1 MKDINCSSY
10 FASPIYTYIDKSWIK
25 DLNKISDEYLK
36 NSYDKTKKQIDE
48 RNKIV
53 GNVKDHGFSYHSD
66 QLIGDK
72 RIKNFKN
79 LLLDMSWNLLNSQG
93 YLMENYKMVINELW
107 VQEFAKS
114 GGGHHDTHIH
124 GNNHISGFYFL
135 KCSDKTSFPIF
146 HDPNQAKSM
155 SQLLLKNENEA
166 SFAMNKVHYKPE
178 PGTFIIFNSYL
189 PHQFL
194 VDDGVDPFRFIH
206 FNIQAID
213 KFIFNL
219 K

>member
-1 MKDINCSSY
+1 MKDINCTSY
-10 FASPIYTYIDKSWIK
+10 FASPVYTYIDKSWIK

-36 NSYDKTKKQIDE
+36 NSYGKTKKQIDE

-66 QLIGDK
+66 K
-72 RIKNFKN
+72 RIKNFEN

-146 HDPNQAKSM
+146 HDPRPAKIM
-155 SQLLLKNENEA
+155 SQLPLKNTQEVTTGSSMIN
-166 SFAMNKVHYKPE
+166 YKPK
-178 PGTFIIFNSYL
+178 PGTLIIFPS
-189 PHQFL
+189 F
-194 VDDGVDPFRFIH
+194 
-206 FNIQAID
+206 
-213 KFIFNL
+213 
-219 K
+219 